1 VRRSE
6 TGDRIPVTRI
16 RLRPGPVCRLPVG
29 GCRFTLAVMRSLTV
43 LIYLALCASI
53 AAAQTTAG
61 AGDPRQQGGAARTP
75 ARADRVDPQAAQGT
89 AVLRGQVVTADTG
102 TPIRRAQVRVSAQ
115 NVREARITIT
125 DGQGRFEI
133 RDLAAGRYTLTASK
147 GGFVTLQYGQRRPGE
162 SGTPL
167 DLGEGQA
174 LDKLLVGLP
183 RGSVIGGRITDEFG
197 EPLVNAAVTALR
209 YAFVG
214 GARRLVPAGARDTT
228 DDQGGYRLFGLP
240 PGDYLVSATLRAAE
254 VTDPGSDL
262 SGYAPTYFP
271 GTPSAS
277 DAQRVRVGL
286 AAENVNV
293 SFGLIASRLVRIS
306 GQVISATGGP
316 AGGGMVTLGPAGGS
330 GEPAMF
336 APGGGGTRVDSN
348 GAFRMSN
355 VAPGRYTLQA
365 RTGPRGGGEFARLD
379 LAVGRD
385 DIEGVTLVMA
395 PAGYLSGSVITDSGT
410 PLPSSG
416 VQVIARPASP
426 DATPIGP
433 GGGGGATGRVSP
445 EGYFE
450 VGNIT
455 EPRVIRVTAPQGWT
469 LKAVLLNTQ
478 DITDVP
484 LDVPPGQHVTGVK
497 VVLTQKAG
505 AITGTVTDA
514 RQQPV
519 LDATVVLFPVD
530 PALRGYL
537 SRFIRSARPNQQG
550 TFSITAAPPGEY
562 LAVAVQALEDGQSAD
577 PEFLASIES
586 LATRVTVEE
595 GENKTMNLE
604 LRGR

>member
-1 VRRSE
+1 MR
-6 TGDRIPVTRI
+6 
-16 RLRPGPVCRLPVG
+16 
-29 GCRFTLAVMRSLTV
+29 AVAAFLC
-43 LIYLALCASI
+43 LLLCAPLS
-53 AAAQTTAG
+53 AGQTTARPG
-61 AGDPRQQGGAARTP
+61 EARQADGGARTP
-75 ARADRVDPQAAQGT
+75 ARAERVDPQAARGT
-89 AVLRGQVVTADTG
+89 AVLRGQVVAADTG

-115 NVREARITIT
+115 NAREARVTIT

-174 LDKLLVGLP
+174 LDKLLMGLP

-228 DDQGGYRLFGLP
+228 DDQGSYRLFGLP

-254 VTDPGSDL
+254 VTDGGSDV

-271 GTPSAS
+271 GTSSAAE
-277 DAQRVRVGL
+277 AQRVRVAL

-293 SFGLIASRLVRIS
+293 SFGLIATRLVRIS

-316 AGGGMVTLGPAGGS
+316 AGGMVTLGPAGGS

-336 APGGGGTRVDSN
+336 TQGGGGTRVDAN
-348 GAFRMSN
+348 GAFHLNN
-355 VAPGRYTLQA
+355 VAPGRYILQA
-365 RTGPRGGGEFARLD
+365 RTGPRGSGEFARMD
-379 LAVGRD
+379 LTVGRD
-385 DIEGVTLVMA
+385 DIDGVTLVMA
-395 PAGYLSGSVITDSGT
+395 PAGYLSGAVLTDDGT
-410 PLPSSG
+410 PLPSTG
-416 VQVIARPASP
+416 VQVTTRQASP
-426 DATPIGP
+426 DAAPIGP
-433 GGGGGATGRVSP
+433 GGGGGSAAGRVSP

-469 LKAVLLNTQ
+469 LKAVLLNNQ

-497 VVLTQKAG
+497 VVLTRKTST
-505 AITGTVTDA
+505 ITGTVTDA
-514 RQQPV
+514 RKQPV
-519 LDATVVLFPVD
+519 LDTTVVLFPVD

-550 TFSITAAPPGEY
+550 TFSITATPPGEY

-586 LATRVTVEE
+586 LAMRVTVEE
-595 GENKTMNLE
+595 GESKVVNLE

>member
-1 VRRSE
+1 MRSALSALLCSLLCAGVAAGQ
-6 TGDRIPVTRI
+6 T
-16 RLRPGPVCRLPVG
+16 PVG
-29 GCRFTLAVMRSLTV
+29 PG
-43 LIYLALCASI
+43 
-53 AAAQTTAG
+53 Q
-61 AGDPRQQGGAARTP
+61 PRQTGGDARTP
-75 ARADRVDPQAAQGT
+75 ARAGRVDPQAAGT
-89 AVLRGQVVTADTG
+89 AALRGQVVAADTG

-115 NVREARITIT
+115 NVREARVTIT

-167 DLGEGQA
+167 ELAEGQA

-197 EPLVNAAVTALR
+197 EPLVNAAVSALR

-228 DDQGGYRLFGLP
+228 DDQGSYRLFGLP

-254 VTDPGSDL
+254 VTDPGGDL

-271 GTPSAS
+271 GTSSLAE
-277 DAQRVRVGL
+277 AQRVRVAL

-293 SFGLIASRLVRIS
+293 SFGLIATRLVRVS
-306 GQVISATGGP
+306 GQVTSATGGP
-316 AGGGMVTLGPAGGS
+316 AGGMVTLGPAGGS
-330 GEPAMF
+330 GEPALF
-336 APGGGGTRVDSN
+336 TSGGGATRVDAN
-348 GAFRMSN
+348 GTFHMNN

-365 RTGPRGGGEFARLD
+365 RSGPRGDGEFARID
-379 LAVGRD
+379 LTVGRD

-395 PAGYLSGSVITDSGT
+395 PAGYLSGAVVTDRGT

-416 VQVIARPASP
+416 VQVTARPASP
-426 DATPIGP
+426 DAAPIGP
-433 GGGGGATGRVSP
+433 GAGGGGPAGRVSP

-450 VGNIT
+450 IGNII

-469 LKAVLLNTQ
+469 LKAVLLNSQ

-497 VVLTQKAG
+497 VVLTQTASTV
-505 AITGTVTDA
+505 TGTVTDA
-514 RQQPV
+514 RKQPV

-550 TFSITAAPPGEY
+550 TFSITATPPGEY
-562 LAVAVQALEDGQSAD
+562 LAVAVQALEDGQAAD
-577 PEFLASIES
+577 PEFLASVES
-586 LATRVTVEE
+586 LAARVTVEE
-595 GENKTMNLE
+595 GESKTVNLE

>member
-1 VRRSE
+1 M
-6 TGDRIPVTRI
+6 TRA
-16 RLRPGPVCRLPVG
+16 LPALL
-29 GCRFTLAVMRSLTV
+29 CLC
-43 LIYLALCASI
+43 LCASV
-53 AAAQTTAG
+53 AAGQTAAG
-61 AGDPRQQGGAARTP
+61 PGEARQADGGARTP
-75 ARADRVDPQAAQGT
+75 ARAGRVDPQAARGT
-89 AVLRGQVVTADTG
+89 AVLRGQVVAADTG

-115 NVREARITIT
+115 NVREARVTIT

-228 DDQGGYRLFGLP
+228 DDQGSYRLFGLP

-254 VTDPGSDL
+254 VTDAGSDV

-271 GTPSAS
+271 GTSSAA
-277 DAQRVRVGL
+277 DAQRVRVAL

-293 SFGLIASRLVRIS
+293 SFGLIATRLVRIS

-316 AGGGMVTLGPAGGS
+316 AGGMVTLGPAAGS

-336 APGGGGTRVDSN
+336 TGGGGGTRVDAN
-348 GAFRMSN
+348 GAFHMNN
-355 VAPGRYTLQA
+355 VAPGRYILQA
-365 RTGPRGGGEFARLD
+365 RSGPRGSGEFARMD
-379 LAVGRD
+379 LIVGRD
-385 DIEGVTLVMA
+385 DIDGVTLVMA
-395 PAGYLSGSVITDSGT
+395 PAGYLSGAVITDDGT
-410 PLPSSG
+410 PLPSTG
-416 VQVIARPASP
+416 VQVTPRPASP
-426 DATPIGP
+426 DAAPIGP
-433 GGGGGATGRVSP
+433 GGGGGGAAGRVSP

-469 LKAVLLNTQ
+469 LKAVLLNNQ

-484 LDVPPGQHVTGVK
+484 LDIPPGQHVTGVK
-497 VVLTQKAG
+497 VVLTQKTS
-505 AITGTVTDA
+505 IVTGTVTDA
-514 RQQPV
+514 RKQPV

-550 TFSITAAPPGEY
+550 TFSITGTPPGEY

-577 PEFLASIES
+577 PDFLASVES
-586 LATRVTVEE
+586 LALRITVEE
-595 GENKTMNLE
+595 GESKAVSLE